1 MDFIHTEKA
10 PAAVGPYSQAVRAGG
25 MLYASGQIALD
36 PATGKMVGSTVAE
49 QAEQVLKNIGALLQA
64 AGLTYDDV
72 VRTMCFITDMDAFGS
87 FNEVYAKYF
96 YGNKPARSCVEVS
109 RLPKGA
115 LCEVEITAACR

>member
-96 YGNKPARSCVEVS
+96 KGKPARSCVAVKT
-109 RLPKGA
+109 LPKGL
-115 LCEVEITAACR
+115 LCEIEAIAEL